1 MIWLWLVILK
11 LMDNSWKSKK
21 PSDISDKNEFEMLKI
36 EFGVEMDSAE
46 NFKGSLVRRG
56 FDVMTEKQT
65 RRRLHICK
73 QK

>member
-1 MIWLWLVILK
+1 
-11 LMDNSWKSKK
+11 
-21 PSDISDKNEFEMLKI
+21 MLKI

-46 NFKGSLVRRG
+46 IFKGSLVRRG